1 MVIRQV
7 DPNLQRTLAHE
18 LSAQKS
24 KHGILRGRCPF
35 RRPLQLEMKKEE
47 DENLDHRSGE

>member
-7 DPNLQRTLAHE
+7 DPKLAADVSPE

-24 KHGILRGRCPF
+24 KHGILRGRCQL
-35 RRPLQLEMKKEE
+35 RRPLQLKMKKND